1 MRLSSTP
8 RLILGV
14 VLALGVLFNPGVL
27 LSPGILLNPDV
38 ILSGFMATAQDT
50 TQVTE
55 TTTPPA
61 ETPAPETPASEI
73 SSLTF
78 EQMLGL
84 TLGANAEVFTAQA
97 ALDSATRGL
106 ARVQADPLALR
117 VTLLQAEQAVSSA
130 QQALKTAQ
138 LKAQNNAADAFAAAR
153 EADSSVTLA
162 EQKLDIAQT
171 EFDANS
177 ARIKA
182 GAATNLDVERAQNA
196 LASAQRDLAAAQQ
209 SRTLAY
215 ASLASLLAIPN
226 TFSLE
231 GAVSL
236 GEVPDLETA
245 LANLE
250 TNSLVTQARQTFE
263 LAQAQLAAIDNAFSA
278 RSDVDLAK
286 DEVARA
292 ETQVQEARR
301 SVEITVQ
308 QSYNGVL
315 VAQSRV
321 QSAEAAF
328 ATAQADLTAQ
338 QTRFDAGS
346 ISLLDLKQSQLAL
359 VDSES
364 QLEQAKHALA
374 NSLRG
379 LELTIMGAQ

>member
-1 MRLSSTP
+1 MRLFLTLRVS
-8 RLILGV
+8 LVLGV
-14 VLALGVLFNPGVL
+14 VLALGVL
-27 LSPGILLNPDV
+27 SPGI
-38 ILSGFMATAQDT
+38 FMAAAQDT
-50 TQVTE
+50 TPVSE
-55 TTTPPA
+55 TTTPPT
-61 ETPAPETPASEI
+61 ETPAAETPASEI

-84 TLGANAEVFTAQA
+84 AQGANAEVFTAQA

-117 VTLLQAEQAVSSA
+117 VAQLQAEQAVSNA

-138 LKAQNNAADAFAAAR
+138 LKAQNSAADAFAAAR

-162 EQKLDIAQT
+162 EHKLDIAQT
-171 EFDANS
+171 ELEANN

-182 GAATNLDVERAQNA
+182 GAATNLDVERAGNA

-226 TFSLE
+226 TFVLE
-231 GAVSL
+231 GSVTVD
-236 GEVPDLETA
+236 EVPDLETA

-250 TNSLVTQARQTFE
+250 SNSLVTQARQTYE
-263 LAQAQLAAIDNAFSA
+263 LAQAQLAAIDNAFTA
-278 RSDVDLAK
+278 RSEVELAR
-286 DEVARA
+286 DEVKRA

-315 VAQSRV
+315 VAQS
-321 QSAEAAF
+321 QLQGAEAA
-328 ATAQADLTAQ
+328 AVTAWTDFEAQ
-338 QTRFDAGS
+338 QLRFDSGS
-346 ISLLDLKQSQLAL
+346 ISLLDLKQSQFAAA
-359 VDSES
+359 DSQS
-364 QLEQAKHALA
+364 QLELAKHALA
-374 NSLRG
+374 SSLRV

>member
-1 MRLSSTP
+1 MRPLLTLRVFLLLS
-8 RLILGV
+8 V
-14 VLALGVLFNPGVL
+14 VSSVL
-27 LSPGILLNPDV
+27 LVG
-38 ILSGFMATAQDT
+38 AQDT
-50 TQVTE
+50 TPVSE
-55 TTTPPA
+55 TAPPPA
-61 ETPAPETPASEI
+61 ETPASEI
-73 SSLTF
+73 SSLSF

-84 TLGANAEVFTAQA
+84 AVNANAEVSTAQA

-117 VTLLQAEQAVSSA
+117 VAQLQAEQAVSNA
-130 QQALKTAQ
+130 QQALKAAQ

-153 EADSSVTLA
+153 EADSNVGLA

-171 EFDANS
+171 ELEANN

-196 LASAQRDLAAAQQ
+196 LANAERDLAAAKQ

-231 GAVSL
+231 GSVAL
-236 GEVPDLETA
+236 GDVPDLETA

-250 TNSLVTQARQTFE
+250 TNSLVTQARQTHE
-263 LAQAQLAAIDNAFSA
+263 LAQAQLAAIDNAFTA
-278 RSDVDLAK
+278 RSEVEAAR
-286 DEVARA
+286 DEVKRA
-292 ETQVQEARR
+292 ETQVQEVRR
-301 SVEITVQ
+301 SAEITVQ
-308 QSYNGVL
+308 QSYNAVL
-315 VAQSRV
+315 VAQSRL
-321 QSAEAAF
+321 QGAEAAF
-328 ATAQADLTAQ
+328 ATAQSDLTAQ

-359 VDSES
+359 ADSES

-374 NSLRG
+374 SSLRG